1 MGLSDLLKDFSNK
14 TDSHDIMLRPD
25 QTRTQVIATFD
36 LCLKKNLRTLAIRLD
51 KNASLSKFFVTSFHG
66 KRSL

>member
-51 KNASLSKFFVTSFHG
+51 KKCKLKQIFRDQFPWKT
-66 KRSL
+66 